1 MVAMLTDDELLVAWR
16 AGDRRAGSTL
26 FGRHYESVRRFF
38 VNKVDTDLEDIIQ
51 RTFEA
56 CAQGQDRFEGRSSFS
71 AYLRGIARNL
81 LFQHW
86 EGRRTRDRNV
96 PIDEM
101 SLADLGAGASSVLA
115 RSRAEKRLLDA
126 LRQIRLKDQE
136 LLELYYWEGL
146 SGAALAEVLAI
157 PEDTVRSRLRRAKLA
172 LKKEYLRLER
182 FAGTPESSDQDL
194 EGWARGLRQR
204 LDLAES
210 GG

>member
-1 MVAMLTDDELLVAWR
+1 MVSDDELLAAWR

-26 FGRHYESVRRFF
+26 FGRHYETVRRFF

-56 CAQGQDRFEGRSSFS
+56 CATGQVRFEGRSSFL
-71 AYLRGIARNL
+71 AYLRGIARHL
-81 LFQHW
+81 LLQHW
-86 EGRRTRDRNV
+86 EGRQHRGRDV
-96 PIDEM
+96 PIDEL
-101 SLADLGAGASSVLA
+101 SLADLGAGPSSVLA
-115 RSRAEKRLLDA
+115 RNRADKRLLDA
-126 LRQIRLKDQE
+126 LRQIRLADQE

-182 FAGTPESSDQDL
+182 FAGVPESSDQDL
-194 EGWARGLRQR
+194 EGWARKLRER
-204 LDLAES
+204 LDVVES

>member
-1 MVAMLTDDELLVAWR
+1 MVSDDELLAAWR

-26 FGRHYESVRRFF
+26 FGRHYETVRRFF

-56 CAQGQDRFEGRSSFS
+56 CAQGQERFEGRSSFL
-71 AYLRGIARNL
+71 AYLRGIARHL
-81 LFQHW
+81 LLQHW
-86 EGRRTRDRNV
+86 ESRRHRDRDV
-96 PIDEM
+96 PVDEL

-115 RSRAEKRLLDA
+115 RNRAEKRLLDA

-146 SGAALAEVLAI
+146 SGPALAEVLAI

-182 FAGTPESSDQDL
+182 FAGVPESSDQDL
-194 EGWARGLRQR
+194 EGWARSLRER
-204 LDLAES
+204 LNVVEPA
-210 GG
+210 G